1 MTHLLVRR
9 SISTVEQSFI
19 LIKYCLSIA
28 FKQIKKL
35 TAENSIADQM
45 TEDENEEIIEEWS
58 HEELVK
64 RSQQLQLLDENG
76 HCVLP
81 HDNRRSDGTSTT
93 GPLFSDDGKIEGF
106 DDDSGK
112 SASTTSDSQV
122 SSFRNTNS
130 M

>member
-1 MTHLLVRR
+1 MEF
-9 SISTVEQSFI
+9 SKKS
-19 LIKYCLSIA
+19 LS
-28 FKQIKKL
+28 KIKKL
-35 TAENSIADQM
+35 TAESSTADQM
-45 TEDENEEIIEEWS
+45 TEDESEDIIEEWS

-81 HDNRRSDGTSTT
+81 LDNRRNDGNSTT
-93 GPLFSDDGKIEGF
+93 GPQFSDDGKIEGF

-122 SSFRNTNS
+122 SSSSKSDKMCENIQKNKFRLPRPLFTL
-130 M
+130 